1 MYAPVKHVGLVHGTF
16 PRVQFMER
24 TPGHAACGGCG
35 GFRSGHAIEHDIFR
49 IIVVEQQ
56 FVRAFRHGDPSS
68 FIGQIAL
75 YTLSV
80 AGIDLDTYS
89 VGRSRTQ
96 IFIVVLPVLFPQFF
110 PVIGVSTFPFLF
122 PVGREIHLHGKTML
136 VVVVTQV
143 FPAARGK
150 ECQSCK
156 RKPMRYIV
164 ALLSSCAS
172 FLFIGIPQPPHKG
185 KLQFQRTEVIHSVC
199 LLVHVVPVDGKIF
212 FVLAVHVPRPIPA
225 SSESRRPMG
234 NMYRS

>member
-1 MYAPVKHVGLVHGTF
+1 MPIVQIDRFGHACQGSACQGHVLLSAFELVTYHIGVNQWTQGNRQLRRGKCFFCRVFFHVCPVKHVGLVHGTF

-56 FVRAFRHGDPSS
+56 LVRAFRHGNPSS
-68 FIGQIAL
+68 FIGQVAL
-75 YTLSV
+75 HTLSV
-80 AGIDLDTYS
+80 AGIDLDAYS

-156 RKPMRYIV
+156 RKPHE
-164 ALLSSCAS
+164 
-172 FLFIGIPQPPHKG
+172 GI
-185 KLQFQRTEVIHSVC
+185 S
-199 LLVHVVPVDGKIF
+199 
-212 FVLAVHVPRPIPA
+212 
-225 SSESRRPMG
+225 
-234 NMYRS
+234 

>member
-1 MYAPVKHVGLVHGTF
+1 MSGWFTVRC
-16 PRVQFMER
+16 PRVQIHGKR

-96 IFIVVLPVLFPQFF
+96 NLHSQYFHVLFP
-110 PVIGVSTFPFLF
+110 SKFL
-122 PVGREIHLHGKTML
+122 PYDHR
-136 VVVVTQV
+136 
-143 FPAARGK
+143 
-150 ECQSCK
+150 
-156 RKPMRYIV
+156 RKYV
-164 ALLSSCAS
+164 
-172 FLFIGIPQPPHKG
+172 
-185 KLQFQRTEVIHSVC
+185 
-199 LLVHVVPVDGKIF
+199 
-212 FVLAVHVPRPIPA
+212 PIPVPSRKRDSPSRKDHA
-225 SSESRRPMG
+225 RRGRNTGLSGSSWKGMSILQT
-234 NMYRS
+234 